1 MREASD
7 SKSTAGL
14 LYETIT
20 SHSLAYAD
28 EPLAETGENAEAITL
43 YADRIKP
50 DTLEQS
56 DGRIPLNQWKVFK
69 VGYIALYCTT

>member
-1 MREASD
+1 MGS
-7 SKSTAGL
+7 

-20 SHSLAYAD
+20 SHSLAYSD
-28 EPLAETGENAEAITL
+28 ELAETGGNAEAITL
-43 YADRIKP
+43 YADRIQP